1 MVCKQ
6 YRVDT
11 DIVEAFIEVCTYANV
26 RKIKTINDVQMYP
39 EVHVIRRSQRP
50 SHYHAILILPFL
62 SLSFFLFFLSFSFF
76 LYFSF
81 FLVILFPYFFFFPFF
96 FFELIFLSVSLLL
109 KILTIHIVTPSI
121 CLSRVLPTIP
131 SGCIHWVFLW
141 LLTVS
146 VTDSVQGLK
155 DKRWFKYMSTCINF
169 LTRASISFLY
179 IPKFV
184 GIFLLNNKWCFC

>member
-1 MVCKQ
+1 M
-6 YRVDT
+6 
-11 DIVEAFIEVCTYANV
+11 EVCTYANV

-50 SHYHAILILPFL
+50 SHYHTILILPFL
-62 SLSFFLFFLSFSFF
+62 SLSFFSFFLFLSFFIFLSFLSFF
-76 LYFSF
+76 FHISF
-81 FLVILFPYFFFFPFF
+81 FSSFF

-109 KILTIHIVTPSI
+109 MILTIHIVTPSI

>member
-26 RKIKTINDVQMYP
+26 RQIKTISDVQMYP

-50 SHYHAILILPFL
+50 SHYHTILILPFL
-62 SLSFFLFFLSFSFF
+62 FPSVFLSFFIFLSFF
-76 LYFSF
+76 F
-81 FLVILFPYFFFFPFF
+81 FLVILFPFFFVFLRFFLF

-121 CLSRVLPTIP
+121 CLSRVLPTIL
-131 SGCIHWVFLW
+131 SGCIH
-141 LLTVS
+141 
-146 VTDSVQGLK
+146 
-155 DKRWFKYMSTCINF
+155 
-169 LTRASISFLY
+169 
-179 IPKFV
+179 
-184 GIFLLNNKWCFC
+184 

>member
-26 RKIKTINDVQMYP
+26 RKIKTISDVQMYP

-50 SHYHAILILPFL
+50 SHYHTIRILSFL
-62 SLSFFLFFLSFSFF
+62 FLSFF
-76 LYFSF
+76 F
-81 FLVILFPYFFFFPFF
+81 FLVILFPFFFVFLRFFLF

-131 SGCIHWVFLW
+131 SGCIH
-141 LLTVS
+141 
-146 VTDSVQGLK
+146 
-155 DKRWFKYMSTCINF
+155 
-169 LTRASISFLY
+169 
-179 IPKFV
+179 
-184 GIFLLNNKWCFC
+184 

>member
-26 RKIKTINDVQMYP
+26 RRIKTISDVQMYP

-50 SHYHAILILPFL
+50 SHYHTILILSFL
-62 SLSFFLFFLSFSFF
+62 FLSFFLCFSFFIFLSFLSFF
-76 LYFSF
+76 FHISF
-81 FLVILFPYFFFFPFF
+81 FSSFF

-131 SGCIHWVFLW
+131 SGCIH
-141 LLTVS
+141 
-146 VTDSVQGLK
+146 
-155 DKRWFKYMSTCINF
+155 
-169 LTRASISFLY
+169 
-179 IPKFV
+179 
-184 GIFLLNNKWCFC
+184 

>member
-1 MVCKQ
+1 M
-6 YRVDT
+6 
-11 DIVEAFIEVCTYANV
+11 EVCTYANV

-50 SHYHAILILPFL
+50 SHYHTILILPFL
-62 SLSFFLFFLSFSFF
+62 SLSFFLFFLSFSF
-76 LYFSF
+76 LSF
-81 FLVILFPYFFFFPFF
+81 FFPFSLFFFVPFF

-109 KILTIHIVTPSI
+109 MIYTIHIVTPSI

-146 VTDSVQGLK
+146 VTDSVQELK
-155 DKRWFKYMSTCINF
+155 DKRWFKYMSTCIYF

>member
-26 RKIKTINDVQMYP
+26 RKIKTISDVQMYP

-50 SHYHAILILPFL
+50 SHYHTIRILPFL
-62 SLSFFLFFLSFSFF
+62 FLSFFIFLSFF
-76 LYFSF
+76 F
-81 FLVILFPYFFFFPFF
+81 FLVILFPFFFVFLRFFLF

-121 CLSRVLPTIP
+121 WLSRVLPTIL

-155 DKRWFKYMSTCINF
+155 DKRWFKYMSTCIYF

>member
-11 DIVEAFIEVCTYANV
+11 DIVEAFMEVCTYANV

-62 SLSFFLFFLSFSFF
+62 SFFSFFLFLSFFIFLSFLSFF
-76 LYFSF
+76 FHISF
-81 FLVILFPYFFFFPFF
+81 FSSFF